1 MISWRYGVFSFLLFV
16 AVVLL
21 ALKNYAVWTQPV
33 EALQEEGTAK
43 KGETKVEG
51 ASVTGRQKE
60 RTSIASTIAISEKN
74 IFNPDRREF
83 STTTPEQS
91 KFTGRPQIVLYGIA
105 IAKDYQAAALVYP
118 GRPLRKGEREMVT
131 LKIGEKVGEYKLAKI
146 LPDRI
151 TMESGEDSF
160 DVLLYD
166 ANAPKKRTVVRTEV
180 KPPEVKGTVP
190 APSTPSAVSAPSA
203 PSAVSPPAP
212 VPVPKAAEA
221 PKPQEPPKERVM
233 EPPLPRPATPASP
246 SYPSTL
252 RGRRPVRPYAP
263 PESETK

>member
-1 MISWRYGVFSFLLFV
+1 MMSWRYGVFSLLLFV

-21 ALKNYAVWTQPV
+21 GLKNFDVWTQPM
-33 EALQEEGTAK
+33 ETLQEEGRAK
-43 KGETKVEG
+43 KGETKGES
-51 ASVTGRQKE
+51 ALLTGRQKE
-60 RTSIASTIAISEKN
+60 ATSIASTITISEKN

-83 STTTPEQS
+83 SFTNPEQS
-91 KFTGRPQIVLYGIA
+91 KPMSRPQIILYGIT
-105 IAKDYQAAALVYP
+105 IGKDYQAASLVHP
-118 GRPLRKGEREMVT
+118 GRPLQKGEREMIT

-151 TMESGEDSF
+151 TMESGDDSF

-166 ANAPKKRTVVRTEV
+166 ASAPKKRAVVRTEV
-180 KPPEVKGTVP
+180 RPAEVKSTAP
-190 APSTPSAVSAPSA
+190 APSQ
-203 PSAVSPPAP
+203 PAP

-221 PKPQEPPKERVM
+221 PKPGEPSRERVM
-233 EPPLPRPATPASP
+233 EAPLPRPVTPAPP

-252 RGRRPVRPYAP
+252 RGRRPVRPYTP

>member
-1 MISWRYGVFSFLLFV
+1 MMSWRYGVFSLLLFI

-21 ALKNYAVWTQPV
+21 GLKNYNVWTQPL
-33 EALQEEGTAK
+33 ETLQEEGRAK

-51 ASVTGRQKE
+51 ALVTGRQKE
-60 RTSIASTIAISEKN
+60 TTSIASTIAISEKN

-83 STTTPEQS
+83 SITTSEQS
-91 KFTGRPQIVLYGIA
+91 KPMGRPQIILYGIA
-105 IAKDYQAAALVYP
+105 IAKDYQAAALVHP
-118 GRPLRKGEREMVT
+118 GRPLQKGEREMIT

-151 TMESGEDSF
+151 TMESGDDSF

-166 ANAPKKRTVVRTEV
+166 ASAPKKRAVVRTEV
-180 KPPEVKGTVP
+180 RPAEVKSTAP
-190 APSTPSAVSAPSA
+190 APSQ
-203 PSAVSPPAP
+203 PAP

-221 PKPQEPPKERVM
+221 PKPGQPSRERVM
-233 EPPLPRPATPASP
+233 EAPLPRPVTPAPP

-252 RGRRPVRPYAP
+252 RGRRPVRPYTP

>member
-1 MISWRYGVFSFLLFV
+1 MSWRYGIFSLLLFV

-21 ALKNYAVWTQPV
+21 GLKNLDVWTQPM
-33 EALQEEGTAK
+33 ETLQEEGRVK
-43 KGETKVEG
+43 KGETKGESALVI
-51 ASVTGRQKE
+51 GRQKE
-60 RTSIASTIAISEKN
+60 ATSIASTITISEKN

-83 STTTPEQS
+83 SFTNPEQS
-91 KFTGRPQIVLYGIA
+91 KPMSRPQIILYGIT
-105 IAKDYQAAALVYP
+105 IAKDYQAASLVHP
-118 GRPLRKGEREMVT
+118 GRPLQKGEREMIT

-151 TMESGEDSF
+151 TMESGDDSF

-166 ANAPKKRTVVRTEV
+166 ASAPKKRVVVRTEV
-180 KPPEVKGTVP
+180 RPAEVKSTAP
-190 APSTPSAVSAPSA
+190 APSQ
-203 PSAVSPPAP
+203 PAP

-221 PKPQEPPKERVM
+221 PKPGQPSRERVM
-233 EPPLPRPATPASP
+233 EAPLPRPVTPAPP

-252 RGRRPVRPYAP
+252 RGRRPVRPYTP

>member
-1 MISWRYGVFSFLLFV
+1 MMSWRYGIFSLLLLV

-21 ALKNYAVWTQPV
+21 ASKNYDVWTQPM
-33 EALQEEGTAK
+33 EALQEEGKAK
-43 KGETKVEG
+43 KGGTKVEG
-51 ASVTGRQKE
+51 AFVTGRQKE
-60 RTSIASTIAISEKN
+60 TTSIASTIAISEKN

-83 STTTPEQS
+83 SITTPEQS
-91 KFTGRPQIVLYGIA
+91 KPMARPQIILYGVT
-105 IAKDYQAAALVYP
+105 IAKDYEAASLVHP
-118 GRPLRKGEREMVT
+118 GRPLRKGEREMIT

-151 TMESGEDSF
+151 TMESGDDSF

-166 ANAPKKRTVVRTEV
+166 TNAPKRRAAVRTDAR
-180 KPPEVKGTVP
+180 PPEVTSTVP
-190 APSTPSAVSAPSA
+190 AP
-203 PSAVSPPAP
+203 SPPAP

-221 PKPQEPPKERVM
+221 PKPGEPSRERVM
-233 EPPLPRPATPASP
+233 EAPLPRPVTPAPP

-252 RGRRPVRPYAP
+252 RGRRPVRPYSP

>member
-1 MISWRYGVFSFLLFV
+1 MMSWRYGVFSLLLFV

-21 ALKNYAVWTQPV
+21 GLKNYDVWTQPM
-33 EALQEEGTAK
+33 ETLREEGRAK
-43 KGETKVEG
+43 KGETKGEG

-60 RTSIASTIAISEKN
+60 TTSIASTIAISEKN

-83 STTTPEQS
+83 SFTTPEQS
-91 KFTGRPQIVLYGIA
+91 KPMSRPQILLYGIT
-105 IAKDYQAAALVYP
+105 IAKDYQAASLVHP
-118 GRPLRKGEREMVT
+118 GRPLQKGEREMIT

-151 TMESGEDSF
+151 TMESGDDSF

-166 ANAPKKRTVVRTEV
+166 TNAPKKRAVVRTEV
-180 KPPEVKGTVP
+180 RPPEVKSTAP
-190 APSTPSAVSAPSA
+190 AP
-203 PSAVSPPAP
+203 SPPAP

-221 PKPQEPPKERVM
+221 PKPAEPSRERVM
-233 EPPLPRPATPASP
+233 EAPLPRPVTPAPP

-252 RGRRPVRPYAP
+252 RGRRPVTPYP
-263 PESETK
+263 PTESGNK

>member
-1 MISWRYGVFSFLLFV
+1 MSWRYGIFSLLLFV

-21 ALKNYAVWTQPV
+21 GLKNLDVWTQPM
-33 EALQEEGTAK
+33 ETLQEEGRVK
-43 KGETKVEG
+43 KGETKGES
-51 ASVTGRQKE
+51 ALVTGRQKE
-60 RTSIASTIAISEKN
+60 ATSIASTITISEKN

-83 STTTPEQS
+83 SFTNPEQS
-91 KFTGRPQIVLYGIA
+91 KPMSRPQIILYGIT
-105 IAKDYQAAALVYP
+105 IAKDYQAASLVHP
-118 GRPLRKGEREMVT
+118 GRPLQKGEREMIT

-151 TMESGEDSF
+151 TMESGDDSF

-166 ANAPKKRTVVRTEV
+166 ASAPKKRTVVRTEV
-180 KPPEVKGTVP
+180 RPAEVKSTAP
-190 APSTPSAVSAPSA
+190 APSQ
-203 PSAVSPPAP
+203 PAP

-221 PKPQEPPKERVM
+221 PKPGQPSRERVM
-233 EPPLPRPATPASP
+233 EAPLPRPVTPAPP

-252 RGRRPVRPYAP
+252 RGRRPVRPYTP